1 MNHPTVFNAPAIIVD
16 PAEVL
21 RIGAELAAARQR
33 RGLSLAQCAE
43 RLSMPSQVLRRLE
56 AGTLSPLDSGVFLRG
71 HLRAYGTLL
80 DIDRATLDDYVR
92 RLAPAAPPALL
103 ASGRMPSSRYVVERY
118 LRAGSYIVLT
128 VAIAAPIVWFVMHSE
143 STRSGARLQ
152 AIDFAPVPV
161 VPRLGA
167 ARAAHI
173 PGAAVIPPPVAAQPQ
188 SQQPL
193 LATMTPFISDD
204 VETTPPAPAPAVTG
218 AHTLALTLSA
228 PSWVQVTDAD
238 GKRLEY
244 ALLQPGT
251 YSWQDTA
258 PLQVLIGNA
267 AAVSVTVDGKPFAL
281 DDISASNVARFSIGS
296 APGHA

>member
-1 MNHPTVFNAPAIIVD
+1 M
-16 PAEVL
+16 L
-21 RIGAELAAARQR
+21 K
-33 RGLSLAQCAE
+33 
-43 RLSMPSQVLRRLE
+43 
-56 AGTLSPLDSGVFLRG
+56 
-71 HLRAYGTLL
+71 
-80 DIDRATLDDYVR
+80 
-92 RLAPAAPPALL
+92 PP
-103 ASGRMPSSRYVVERY
+103 
-118 LRAGSYIVLT
+118 
-128 VAIAAPIVWFVMHSE
+128 
-143 STRSGARLQ
+143 
-152 AIDFAPVPV
+152 
-161 VPRLGA
+161 
-167 ARAAHI
+167 
-173 PGAAVIPPPVAAQPQ
+173 
-188 SQQPL
+188 
-193 LATMTPFISDD
+193 
-204 VETTPPAPAPAVTG
+204 PPAPAPAVTG